1 MITRRYSVS
10 PPRFLELSLQRTI
23 RALALGVA
31 LLAASLFFGAEKATD
46 PAAEPDHA
54 WTVLTRGVAEPSV
67 VKRSQ
72 AIAALG
78 TMQGVPR
85 AVDLLEP
92 RLADKDWS
100 IRQAAVIALGELK
113 SRSSIPKLQNALKD
127 ETPDVSFTAAKAL
140 WDMGDQSGRDLFRE
154 ILAGERSTSP
164 GFVKGSIRDAK
175 IKMHDRTALAM
186 MGLKEGA
193 GYALGPFSMGIVV
206 VEDLV
211 KDSGAP
217 ARTLCASLLGADTDP
232 GSLSQL
238 EEALT
243 DKNWTVRVA
252 VAKALGSRASKASL
266 PKLEERLGDDHD
278 AVRYMAAASIIRLTM
293 PPPAP
298 AVKKS
303 VRRKSASTSAPGK
316 ATAAPKPSDKAN
328 APAH

>member
-1 MITRRYSVS
+1 MITRRYLIST
-10 PPRFLELSLQRTI
+10 PRFLELRF
-23 RALALGVA
+23 ALGLRSLA
-31 LLAASLFFGAEKATD
+31 FGAAMLAASLLL
-46 PAAEPDHA
+46 AAEPATDSAAEPGRA
-54 WTVLTRGVAEPSV
+54 WAVLTRGIAEPGV

-100 IRQAAVIALGELK
+100 VRQAAVIALGELK
-113 SRSSIPKLQNALKD
+113 SRSSIPKLQLTLKD

-164 GFVKGSIRDAK
+164 GLIKGSLRDAK

-232 GSLSQL
+232 GSLLQL

-278 AVRYMAAASIIRLTM
+278 PVRYMAAASIIRLTM
-293 PPPAP
+293 PPPPAP
-298 AVKKS
+298 AAKKS
-303 VRRKSASTSAPGK
+303 VRRKPASTSAPGK
-316 ATAAPKPSDKAN
+316 VTAAPKPDKAS
-328 APAH
+328 APAR